1 MGTPRSFT
9 GEPFIGEGY
18 HDYLDNPEVIER
30 LQRFYDQVL
39 PFYKDPDNAAAI
51 AKELGLKKVEGRTVK
66 RAVRD
71 LFSQPDN
78 FFYKLLDDNKH
89 PLAILKDIEEA
100 EAKLRQ
106 TYNYAGG
113 VESHHPVSI
122 SSFFDSFDDDVPV
135 ATRLQIIKRLQQNGV
150 TMGVSSGMIPLGA
163 GGHMAKTP
171 PKGERWLLDPNH
183 GPGKGLSDEEIF
195 RNNVSAHSNPAD
207 PHAKLPSKLGEDGKR
222 VNLPFEWRLD
232 QKVSSLESLD
242 DAYDRIFDQVVGPQ
256 MLMNKAGWYN
266 PREVASR
273 TATVKATQDRLAVVN
288 PVLSKQLASV
298 DPSTINNPSI
308 IQSFNAASNVD
319 GLASGNRG
327 ISQNTAQNSV
337 IRSQYQ
343 QNGRLRFGTPSEVL
357 PLKPD
362 TKSFGV
368 VPTTTPPIVPT
379 TKPSPTATV
388 TPKPDPIAYIPDT
401 AARKAGHQSIAQ
413 RVAQPTVKPAIP
425 EGNITKLKPK
435 GPRGVKAPKG
445 VGRAA
450 RSLAIMAPLAGAS
463 LLASGA
469 EAKERSD
476 EANRNPTAL
485 NKGKSAVANFG
496 LAADGLALTPL
507 APIAEPAS
515 MGAAVVNMGLDA
527 LPSVVKN
534 APKVTKAVTSTMNTV
549 HQAPAKAAT
558 QVLKEGKKWLKQLG
572 INL

>member
-1 MGTPRSFT
+1 LETQRSFT
-9 GEPFIGEGY
+9 GEAYPVANY
-18 HDYLDNPEVIER
+18 DDYLDNPQVWELVDRWIER
-30 LQRFYDQVL
+30 V
-39 PFYKDPDNAAAI
+39 NALDWEGMDKETKSKYMRAA
-51 AKELGLKKVEGRTVK
+51 
-66 RAVRD
+66 RD
-71 LFSQPDN
+71 LFSQPDDMFLELMSDESLDTLTMLGKVKNVEKRELEKRRTYKGTQVHHDYAVRSTYDN
-78 FFYKLLDDNKH
+78 FEPNVPSRERF
-89 PLAILKDIEEA
+89 AIFKQLKKDGYSVGIGEGA
-100 EAKLRQ
+100 L
-106 TYNYAGG
+106 
-113 VESHHPVSI
+113 S
-122 SSFFDSFDDDVPV
+122 
-135 ATRLQIIKRLQQNGV
+135 
-150 TMGVSSGMIPLGA
+150 LGN
-163 GGHMAKTP
+163 GGHQGTAAEHFVGRDKTY
-171 PKGERWLLDPNH
+171 GEDWKTNKIDGLDP
-183 GPGKGLSDEEIF
+183 DEVY
-195 RNNVSAHSNPAD
+195 RNNINAHSNP
-207 PHAKLPSKLGEDGKR
+207 HA
-222 VNLPFEWRLD
+222 
-232 QKVSSLESLD
+232 D
-242 DAYDRIFDQVVGPQ
+242 DAMQSSRPYNWELQQKIRPGDDFEDAYYRMIDEVIGPQ
-256 MLMNKAGWYN
+256 RLMNRAGAFN
-266 PREVASR
+266 PREVAAR
-273 TATVKATQDRLAVVN
+273 NLTVSSLQAYAQKVHPDKYPLIAGIDPNISTDLAVRKIYRD
-288 PVLSKQLASV
+288 LSIESG
-298 DPSTINNPSI
+298 IN
-308 IQSFNAASNVD
+308 QAK
-319 GLASGNRG
+319 
-327 ISQNTAQNSV
+327 AQDAV
-337 IRSQYQ
+337 IRGQSVEG
-343 QNGRLRFGTPSEVL
+343 GRLKFSSDL
-357 PLKPD
+357 PLIEGTAPQP
-362 TKSFGV
+362 V
-368 VPTTTPPIVPT
+368 VP
-379 TKPSPTATV
+379 KPAKPKPVVAKPAPTATV

-534 APKVTKAVTSTMNTV
+534 APKVTKAVTSTMNAV